1 MSQGT
6 GDTIQWASQNC
17 CDSRLVTSEQPI
29 LAAGPPGTGM
39 GDTWT
44 SQTANPGPSSVFP
57 AEPKGTSGKGLGERK
72 STVDGNTDFRVTWLD
87 ANPGSMCDPGK

>member
-1 MSQGT
+1 M
-6 GDTIQWASQNC
+6 
-17 CDSRLVTSEQPI
+17 
-29 LAAGPPGTGM
+29 
-39 GDTWT
+39 

-72 STVDGNTDFRVTWLD
+72 STVDGNTDFGVTWLD